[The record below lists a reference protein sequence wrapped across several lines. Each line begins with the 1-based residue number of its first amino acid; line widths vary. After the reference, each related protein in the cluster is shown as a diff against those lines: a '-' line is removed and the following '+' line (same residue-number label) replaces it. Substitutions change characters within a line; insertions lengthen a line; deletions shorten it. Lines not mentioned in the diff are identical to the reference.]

1 MRDNGGWHFSYFMS
15 AADIARKLNSF
26 GHSEYNKDQYKNTDH
41 LRKCLLEG
49 KDLFN
54 RGPSFDMR
62 PASADRKA
70 TYPEGWERVANE
82 LAETQN
88 LSANLVGPNLR
99 PRTAES

>member
-1 MRDNGGWHFSYFMS
+1 MS

-26 GHSEYNKDQYKNTDH
+26 GHSEYDKDQYKDTDH

-54 RGPSFDMR
+54 RGPSFDMQ
-62 PASADRKA
+62 PASPDRKA
-70 TYPEGWERVANE
+70 TYPEGWEKVAKK
-82 LAETQN
+82 LAEMQN
-88 LSANLVGPNLR
+88 LPAKSLGSNLR

>member
-26 GHSEYNKDQYKNTDH
+26 GHSEYDKDQYKDTDH

-54 RGPSFDMR
+54 RGPSFDMQ
-62 PASADRKA
+62 PASPDRKA
-70 TYPEGWERVANE
+70 TYPEGWEKVAKK
-82 LAETQN
+82 LAEMQN
-88 LSANLVGPNLR
+88 LPAKSLGSNLR